1 MPGQNSIT
9 VGAGDLIGA
18 SPLNSALFHD
28 EPTVHVQRDGLSLTS
43 VGNHEFDDGYRE
55 LLRIQHGGCPA
66 DEVCDPDTE
75 FQGADYSYLAATRLI
90 STGKRAFPGWVV
102 KRFGPVKVAFIGA
115 VLKATPTIVSP
126 GGISDVRRRGD
137 VNDAVNEIKH
147 RGGAVSTPSRSIRAT
162 TRPGSTT
169 SASA

>member
-1 MPGQNSIT
+1 
-9 VGAGDLIGA
+9 
-18 SPLNSALFHD
+18 LNSALFHD
-28 EPTVHVQRDGLSLTS
+28 EPTINAFNKMGLSLSS

-66 DEVCDPDTE
+66 DEVCDPDAE
-75 FQGADYSYLAATRLI
+75 FQGADFSYLATNVRLI

-126 GGISDVRRRGD
+126 GGISNLTFGD
-137 VNDAVNEIKH
+137 EATAINDAVNEIKH
-147 RGGAVSTPSRSIRAT
+147 RG
-162 TRPGSTT
+162 
-169 SASA
+169 